1 VTSISDLG
9 FAQLQDKY
17 LCIKR
22 SALKVNIWQNHSQI
36 LTVGSGNF
44 PSHPPRT
51 NIVCSSICIHFVCPK
66 TGEWVGEELEAELMF
81 KLGRTQKRTK
91 KALYLS
97 VRLNVAGLPRH
108 VCNRN
113 KCNRS
118 IVVTAPTAQS
128 TNWGPWSWG
137 PIEIAI
143 ALMALDVDERL
154 ARFLSFCFLVSGMR
168 VHFS

>member
-1 VTSISDLG
+1 
-9 FAQLQDKY
+9 
-17 LCIKR
+17 
-22 SALKVNIWQNHSQI
+22 
-36 LTVGSGNF
+36 
-44 PSHPPRT
+44 
-51 NIVCSSICIHFVCPK
+51 
-66 TGEWVGEELEAELMF
+66 MF

-128 TNWGPWSWG
+128 TNWGPWSRG